1 MNKYSYWYN
10 KKSNLSGEIFQCHAM
25 SIDEADSMLSDN
37 LRMDAVRDPTISTTI
52 ELNTN
57 E

>member
-1 MNKYSYWYN
+1 
-10 KKSNLSGEIFQCHAM
+10 M